1 MDRPCRS
8 SKRSHDNS
16 QAERPTPR
24 PDPCDPIR
32 VTHLDISP
40 LARVVARVDRL
51 RDGAVD
57 PAIIP
62 TGFPSIDRAIAGGI
76 RRGDLIVFG
85 GDDGVGTSS
94 LALAIALRI
103 APRIAPRTL
112 FLTAEHAPEHAYER
126 AMAMSARVSL
136 ESLRLG
142 VIDEEERARL
152 AAAALALRDRAPL
165 IETIG
170 SGGIDDVT
178 RLAHADPP
186 PAVIVVDG
194 LEALIPIGD
203 ARRQPHDELLAGAV
217 LTLKRLALSL
227 DAAVV
232 LLCHLPAL
240 DRTRH
245 DRRPRL
251 TDFGVR
257 GAIGTH
263 ADLVF
268 GLYRE
273 ELYDGDMGVAG
284 ATELRVLKQRDGALA
299 YIDLFFYAQWVR
311 FEDVQ
316 E

>member
-1 MDRPCRS
+1 M
-8 SKRSHDNS
+8 
-16 QAERPTPR
+16 
-24 PDPCDPIR
+24 
-32 VTHLDISP
+32 THLDISP

-51 RDGAVD
+51 RDGDVD

-62 TGFPSIDRAIAGGI
+62 TGFPSIDRAIGGGL
-76 RRGDLIVFG
+76 RRRDLIVFG
-85 GDDGVGTSS
+85 GDDGVGTSA

-103 APRIAPRTL
+103 AHRTL
-112 FLTAEHAPEHAYER
+112 FLTAERSPEHAYER

-136 ESLRLG
+136 ESIRLG
-142 VIDEEERARL
+142 AVDEEERARL
-152 AAAALALRDRAPL
+152 AAAALSLRDRAPV
-165 IETIG
+165 IGTIG
-170 SGGIDDVT
+170 SGGIDEVVAT
-178 RLAHADPP
+178 AQSDPP
-186 PAVIVVDG
+186 PTVIVVDG
-194 LEALIPIGD
+194 LEGLIPLDHAPG
-203 ARRQPHDELLAGAV
+203 QSHDELLAFAV

-273 ELYDGDMGVAG
+273 ELYDGDVGVAG
-284 ATELRVLKQRDGALA
+284 ATELRVLKHRDGALA
-299 YIDLFFYAQWVR
+299 YIDLFYYPQWVR
-311 FEDVQ
+311 FEDVH